1 MSQYLPKCSIVI
13 RCFNE
18 QKYIRL
24 LLEGILKQTEK
35 DIEIV
40 LVDSGSK
47 DNTLAIAKEFPVKI
61 VAIKSSDFT
70 FGRALNLGIKEASG
84 EFIVIASAHVYPTN
98 EFWIENLLAP
108 FQNPQ
113 IALSYGRQIG
123 NEITKFSEH
132 QVFKKWF
139 PEGINAIQEHPFCNN
154 ANAAI
159 RKSVWQSFQYDEVLT
174 GLEDLDWAKRAL
186 ILKYKIAYIADAVIV
201 HIHEETPQ
209 RILNRYRRE
218 AIAYRKIFPEASF
231 SFWDF
236 LFLFPSNVLSD
247 YYFAAKQGVFWK
259 ECADIFIFRIMQFWG
274 TYQGY
279 QQKGE
284 VSQVLKRR
292 FYYPVISK

>member
-1 MSQYLPKCSIVI
+1 MKCSLVI
-13 RCFNE
+13 RSFNE
-18 QKYIRL
+18 QKYLRL
-24 LLEGILKQTEK
+24 LLEGIFQQTEK
-35 DIEIV
+35 DLEVI
-40 LVDSGSK
+40 LVDSGST
-47 DNTLAIAKEFPVKI
+47 DNTLNIAQEFPIKI
-61 VAIKSSDFT
+61 IHIASSDFT
-70 FGRALNLGIKEASG
+70 FGRALNLGISHAQG
-84 EFIVIASAHVYPTN
+84 EFIVIASAHVYPTD
-98 EFWIENLLAP
+98 EFWIEKLLAP
-108 FQNPQ
+108 FENPQ

-132 QVFKKWF
+132 QVFRKWF
-139 PEGINAIQEHPFCNN
+139 PENISVIQEHPFCNN

-159 RKSVWQSFQYDEVLT
+159 RKSLWLQLNYDENLT

-186 ILKYKIAYIADAVIV
+186 VLKHKIAYVSDAVIV

-218 AIAYRKIFPEASF
+218 AIAYRRIFPEATF

-236 LFLFPSNVLSD
+236 VFLLSSNLLSD
-247 YYFAAKQGVFWK
+247 YYYALKQGIFWQ
-259 ECADIFIFRIMQFWG
+259 EVAEIWLFRFMQFWG

-292 FYYPVISK
+292 FYYPNIYKQ